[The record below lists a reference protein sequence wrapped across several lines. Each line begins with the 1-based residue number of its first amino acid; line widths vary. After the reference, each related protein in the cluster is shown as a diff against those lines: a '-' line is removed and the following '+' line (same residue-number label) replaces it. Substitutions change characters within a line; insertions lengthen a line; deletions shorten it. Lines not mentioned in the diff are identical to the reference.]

1 MDNAEAVG
9 LYNKFK
15 DFARKKGYT
24 HPIPDSRIGFMNTK
38 NGDVILL
45 RGTKEAYVIKR
56 NDVIDAEMGQIY
68 LHQKLPERGYAS
80 QLVFGFPPCN
90 RPMRGCPVEAPLRKQ
105 FITVQFFINIV
116 CYRPPQLSQGDI
128 P

>member
-15 DFARKKGYT
+15 DFASEKGYT

-56 NDVIDAEMGQIY
+56 NDVIDAEMG
-68 LHQKLPERGYAS
+68 
-80 QLVFGFPPCN
+80 
-90 RPMRGCPVEAPLRKQ
+90 
-105 FITVQFFINIV
+105 
-116 CYRPPQLSQGDI
+116 
-128 P
+128 